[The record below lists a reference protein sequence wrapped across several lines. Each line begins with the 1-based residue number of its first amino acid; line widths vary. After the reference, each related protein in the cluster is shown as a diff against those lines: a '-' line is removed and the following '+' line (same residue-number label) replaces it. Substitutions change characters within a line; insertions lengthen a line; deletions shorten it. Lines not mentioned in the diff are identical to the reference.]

1 MQKDVRKSSFVR
13 PSGPAIS
20 HQRIG
25 AVSYLNTRPLL
36 EGMDDQPQLDVT
48 RAVPSDL
55 REMLAGN
62 QVDAAL
68 LPAIDLQRA
77 ESDLTVLPAGCIG
90 CAGSVLTVRI
100 FSQIRPHK
108 IETLWVDI
116 DSHTS
121 VALAQ
126 VIWHYQF
133 KRRLRIIPFS
143 PGGCDIAEDAQAVL
157 MIGDKVVTQP
167 PIGFDFQFDLGR
179 LWFEMT
185 GLPFVFAVWAAA
197 EGSDHEELYRV
208 LRTARREGQANLDEI
223 ARKYAPLHHWPHD
236 IAQKYLGQC
245 LNFDFTDAHREGMEE
260 FFSMAAEIGVI
271 PQLRKVQY
279 YTPEEQ

>member
-1 MQKDVRKSSFVR
+1 MQDDMRKTSFVR
-13 PSGPAIS
+13 PYGPATG

-36 EGMDDQPQLDVT
+36 EGMDDQPQLEVT

-55 REMLAGN
+55 REMLTGD

-68 LPAIDLQRA
+68 LPAIDLQR
-77 ESDLTVLPAGCIG
+77 SNGDLTVLPAGCIG

-100 FSQIRPHK
+100 FSQVRPHK
-108 IETLWVDI
+108 IETLWVDL

-133 KRRLRIIPFS
+133 KRRLNIIPFS
-143 PGGCDIAEDAQAVL
+143 PGACDIAEDAQAVL

-185 GLPFVFAVWAAA
+185 GLPFVFAVWAAN
-197 EGSDHEELYRV
+197 EGADHEELYQV
-208 LRTARREGQANLDEI
+208 LSAARRSGQGNLDEI
-223 ARKYAPLHHWPHD
+223 ARKYAPMHNWPQD

-245 LNFDFTDAHREGMEE
+245 LNFDFTPAHREGMEE
-260 FFSMAAEIGVI
+260 FFAMAADIGVI

-279 YTPEEQ
+279 YTPEIQ

>member
-1 MQKDVRKSSFVR
+1 MQDDVRKSSSVR
-13 PSGPAIS
+13 PSGPATG

-36 EGMDDQPQLDVT
+36 EGMDAQPRLDVK

-55 REMLAGN
+55 RAMLAGD

-68 LPAIDLQRA
+68 LPSIDLQRC
-77 ESDLTVLPAGCIG
+77 EGGLTVLPAGCIG

-100 FSQIRPHK
+100 FSQVRPHK

-133 KRRLRIIPFS
+133 KRRLKVIPFAT
-143 PGGCDIAEDAQAVL
+143 GAWDVAEDAQAVL
-157 MIGDKVVTQP
+157 IIGDKVVTQP
-167 PIGFDFQFDLGR
+167 PIGFDYQYDLGR

-185 GLPFVFAVWAAA
+185 SLPFVFAVWAAGENA
-197 EGSDHEELYRV
+197 DHEELYRV
-208 LRTARREGQANLDEI
+208 LSDARKSGQANIDEI
-223 ARKYAPLHHWPHD
+223 ARKYAPIHNWPRD
-236 IAQKYLGQC
+236 IARNYLGQC
-245 LNFDFTDAHREGMEE
+245 LNFDFTAAHREGMEE
-260 FFSMAAEIGVI
+260 FFQLAADIGVI
-271 PQLRKVQY
+271 PQLRKVRY
-279 YTPEEQ
+279 YNPDGQ